1 MMNYQNILS
10 IFKLILDNLLIV
22 APSQIKYLNI
32 IIMKL
37 LKLCLFFTSFLF
49 LTGFVHLP
57 AVLGPAIT
65 AATSGNLA
73 KATAQLVFD
82 NEFKKKTGKSSLSY
96 ITEEVSKNN
105 KENQINEDFKNL
117 IEKRIKTVH
126 QKLVDQNNEPKIIKD
141 FKLLVEKRVKF
152 THKKLIQQK
161 INQ

>member
-1 MMNYQNILS
+1 M
-10 IFKLILDNLLIV
+10 IFRF
-22 APSQIKYLNI
+22 
-32 IIMKL
+32 
-37 LKLCLFFTSFLF
+37 LKVSLFFSSFLF
-49 LTGFVHLP
+49 LTGFVPLP

-82 NEFKKKTGKSSLSY
+82 NEFKKKTGKSSLGY

-105 KENQINEDFKNL
+105 KENRINKDFKDL
-117 IEKRIKTVH
+117 IQKRVEKVH
-126 QKLVDQNNEPKIIKD
+126 QKLVDQNKETKAIKD
-141 FKLLVEKRVKF
+141 FKLLVEKRVKL